1 MSRVR
6 EATTFKSFWGK
17 WFYNSV
23 RKKVAKRLGKDIE
36 PIQVL
41 SNHPKVLWGYGQLA
55 QSLDG
60 DGLIPGKLKALV
72 CARAASHIGCVF

>member
-6 EATTFKSFWGK
+6 EAKSFRSIWGK
-17 WFYNSV
+17 LFYRSV
-23 RKKVAKRLGKDIE
+23 KSKVIKRLGKEIE

-41 SNHPKVLWGYGQLA
+41 SNHPELLWGYGQLA

-60 DGLIPGKLKALV
+60 DGLLPGKLKALV
-72 CARAASHIGCVF
+72 SARAASHIGCVF